1 MPLKQGK
8 SDAVVSHN
16 VSELVHS
23 GRPQRQAVAIA
34 MRQAGR
40 GRVGV
45 RKKGRVGVRR
55 K

>member
-1 MPLKQGK
+1 MPLSKGK
-8 SDAVVSHN
+8 SDAAVSSN
-16 VSELVHS
+16 IKELMSS
-23 GRPQRQAVAIA
+23 GRPQKQAVAIA

-40 GRVGV
+40 GKVGV